1 MKKPWPLYLV
11 ALWCLLAMAV
21 VLDGIM
27 ELLKQQLADGQNG
40 GSQLKTLRGWVGM
53 LILWHVWRLVQV
65 RTFNRWFSVAFF
77 GVWTL
82 LLTWNCIV
90 LFLQLE
96 HLRGL
101 LSFIIFAVLN
111 VACIGFLTRR
121 SFREF
126 AVQFDVE
133 REKERRSSLAQK
145 TAQRALAD
153 ELRKPKS

>member
-1 MKKPWPLYLV
+1 
-11 ALWCLLAMAV
+11 
-21 VLDGIM
+21 
-27 ELLKQQLADGQNG
+27 
-40 GSQLKTLRGWVGM
+40 M

>member
-1 MKKPWPLYLV
+1 M
-11 ALWCLLAMAV
+11 AMAV
-21 VLDGIM
+21 VLNGIE
-27 ELLKQQLADGQNG
+27 ELLKLQLPDGQNG
-40 GSQLKTLRGWVGM
+40 DSQLKTLKGFVGM
-53 LILWHVWRLVQV
+53 LVFWHVWRLVQV

-82 LLTWNCIV
+82 LLTWNCIA
-90 LFLQLE
+90 LFPQLE
-96 HLRGL
+96 QPRGS

-126 AVQFDVE
+126 AVQFDAE
-133 REKERRSSLAQK
+133 REKERHSSLAQK
-145 TAQRALAD
+145 TAQKALDD